1 MKSTALAL
9 AAIVG
14 ALTISQSAYAN
25 QKNVPTT
32 VKTQDSQAAVLATKP
47 VTFLGR
53 WGYSLNEDNNVSPNA
68 NSITLEQSR
77 ECNKL
82 NPFDIIKNPNILF
95 TPCEQ
100 PTQKTTAQ
108 LSEPI
113 EYLKV
118 PPLDSGI
125 KVTVSNF

>member
-32 VKTQDSQAAVLATKP
+32 AKTQDSQAAVLATKP
-47 VTFLGR
+47 VTLLGK
-53 WGYSLNEDNNVSPNA
+53 WGYSLNEDHNISPNA
-68 NSITLEQSR
+68 NSITLDQSR
-77 ECNKL
+77 ECSKL

-100 PTQKTTAQ
+100 PATKTTAQ

-125 KVTVSNF
+125 KVTVSKF

>member
-1 MKSTALAL
+1 MKSAPLAL
-9 AAIVG
+9 AVVIG

-32 VKTQDSQAAVLATKP
+32 AATQNHQAAVLATKP
-47 VTFLGR
+47 VTLLGK
-53 WGYSLNEDNNVSPNA
+53 WGYSLNQNNNFPATA
-68 NSITLEQSR
+68 NSIVLQPNKG
-77 ECNKL
+77 CNNI
-82 NPFDIIKNPNILF
+82 NPFEILKNPNILF
-95 TPCEQ
+95 KPCQQ
-100 PTQKTTAQ
+100 PTTKPTAQ

-125 KVTVSNF
+125 KVTVSKF